1 MRTKA
6 LYLFDSYLKEFKS
19 KVLETK
25 DKSVILSETAFYP
38 TSGGVE
44 HDTGLII
51 RGNETFNVVDV
62 IKSNDEIIH
71 VLDREGLSPGDEV
84 VGKINWER
92 RYRLMRMHTA
102 AHLLSAVFYREL
114 NALIT
119 GNQLQVDK
127 SRIDFSVEKFDRDL
141 ITSLVAKANEL
152 IKNDSNVKIY
162 FVKRSEAMKEP
173 GLVKLAEAQP
183 PEVEELRVVEI
194 EGIDKQFDGGP
205 HVSRL
210 SEIGQIEILK
220 LENKGKTNRRIY
232 YTVKP

>member
-1 MRTKA
+1 M
-6 LYLFDSYLKEFKS
+6 
-19 KVLETK
+19 
-25 DKSVILSETAFYP
+25 
-38 TSGGVE
+38 
-44 HDTGLII
+44 
-51 RGNETFNVVDV
+51 
-62 IKSNDEIIH
+62 
-71 VLDREGLSPGDEV
+71 
-84 VGKINWER
+84 
-92 RYRLMRMHTA
+92 
-102 AHLLSAVFYREL
+102 
-114 NALIT
+114 
-119 GNQLQVDK
+119 QVDK

-210 SEIGQIEILK
+210 SEIGQIEVLK